1 MTHSSVPP
9 CNTLIVYCSC
19 NTLTEYCSTQCT
31 TGLINW
37 VGMTQFIFFSC
48 VWHDPF
54 VRVSTPHLQSTSL
67 TKHCNTLQYTATHC
81 NTKHCNSC
89 VSIPHLQ
96 STATHC
102 NTLQHTAIQSTA
114 TAVSP
119 YLTYKA
125 LQHTAIHCNTKHCN
139 SCVSIPHLQAL
150 SHIPTNVRYSKKTH
164 ITHKSI

>member
-1 MTHSSVPP
+1 MTHSSV
-9 CNTLIVYCSC
+9 S
-19 NTLTEYCSTQCT
+19 
-31 TGLINW
+31 
-37 VGMTQFIFFSC
+37 
-48 VWHDPF
+48 
-54 VRVSTPHLQSTSL
+54 PHLTY
-67 TKHCNTLQYTATHC
+67 KA
-81 NTKHCNSC
+81 
-89 VSIPHLQ
+89 PHLQ

-164 ITHKSI
+164 ITHKSIWINKSSVNPKSTSNQSSKPCTVLLYPSRNTCDTQKKHGGKKVVWVHIPTHPHTATIRTWNIKPKT